1 MTVFVT
7 GTDTGCGKT
16 YISSLLIRAAI
27 FSGYSACGMKPVA
40 TGSLQGENEDVAK
53 LLEAS
58 SVEMPRKDRVVYSF
72 EPPCSPH
79 IASSQAGKTISFP
92 KIEEAYRRCASEAD
106 VVVVEGVGG
115 WKVPLGHGLFVE
127 DLALFLKL
135 PVVLVVGIKLGC
147 INHAILAAQSIVDS
161 GVPFA
166 GWVANQ
172 TELDLYAADD
182 VVSFLGESIEAPL
195 LFRTKWGVPLE
206 QSYAKASFCIENLYR
221 GITTL

>member
-27 FSGYSACGMKPVA
+27 LSGYSACGMKPVA
-40 TGSLQGENEDVAK
+40 TGSLQGENEDVTK

-58 SVEMPRKDRVVYSF
+58 SVEVPLKDRVVYSF

-79 IASSQAGKTISFP
+79 IASSQAGKLISFP
-92 KIEEAYRRCASEAD
+92 KIEEAYKKCASEAD

-115 WKVPLGHGLFVE
+115 WKVPLGQGLFVE

-135 PVVLVVGIKLGC
+135 PVVLVVGVKLGC
-147 INHAILAAQSIVDS
+147 INHAVLAAQAIVDS
-161 GVPFA
+161 GVPFV

-182 VVSFLGESIEAPL
+182 VVSFLSQSIEAPL
-195 LFRTKWGVPLE
+195 LFRTRWGVPLE
-206 QSYAKASFCIENLYR
+206 QSYGKASFFIESLCR
-221 GITTL
+221 GVTTL

>member
-16 YISSLLIRAAI
+16 YISGLLLRAAI

-40 TGSLQGENEDVAK
+40 TGSQQGENEDVAK

-58 SVEMPRKDRVVYSF
+58 SVKMPLKDRAVYSF

-79 IASSQAGKTISFP
+79 IASSQVGKIISFP
-92 KIEEAYRRCASEAD
+92 KIEEAYKKCASEAD

-115 WKVPLGHGLFVE
+115 WKVPLGQGLFVE

-135 PVVLVVGIKLGC
+135 PVVLVVGVKLGC
-147 INHAILAAQSIVDS
+147 INHAVLAAESIVDS
-161 GVPFA
+161 GVPFV

-182 VVSFLGESIEAPL
+182 VVSFLSQSIEAPL
-195 LFRTKWGVPLE
+195 LFRTRWGVPLE
-206 QSYAKASFCIENLYR
+206 QSYGKASFFIESLHR
-221 GITTL
+221 GATL

>member
-1 MTVFVT
+1 VTVFVT

-16 YISSLLIRAAI
+16 YISGLLIRAAI

-58 SVEMPRKDRVVYSF
+58 SVEMPLKDRAVYSF

-79 IASSQAGKTISFP
+79 IAASQAGRIISFP

-115 WKVPLGHGLFVE
+115 WKVPLGQGLFVE

-182 VVSFLGESIEAPL
+182 VVSFLDERIEAPL